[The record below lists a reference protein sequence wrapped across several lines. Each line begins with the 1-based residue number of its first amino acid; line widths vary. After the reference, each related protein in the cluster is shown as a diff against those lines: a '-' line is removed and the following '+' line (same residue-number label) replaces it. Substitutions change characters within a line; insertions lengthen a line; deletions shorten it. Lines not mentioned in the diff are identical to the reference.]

1 MNQLENLHFEGS
13 ASSPE
18 VLFKTNGKLKMAGK
32 AIPDNAIAFFEPL
45 FMWIE
50 NLVCEKVVL
59 DISLEYMNT
68 SATMQ
73 LFGLLRM
80 LEENCSI
87 HEITV
92 NWHYEEDDEDHY
104 DTGLMFEERLTRVK
118 FNYLSFV

>member
-1 MNQLENLHFEGS
+1 
-13 ASSPE
+13 
-18 VLFKTNGKLKMAGK
+18 
-32 AIPDNAIAFFEPL
+32 
-45 FMWIE
+45 
-50 NLVCEKVVL
+50 
-59 DISLEYMNT
+59 
-68 SATMQ
+68 
-73 LFGLLRM
+73 M

>member
-1 MNQLENLHFEGS
+1 
-13 ASSPE
+13 
-18 VLFKTNGKLKMAGK
+18 MAGK